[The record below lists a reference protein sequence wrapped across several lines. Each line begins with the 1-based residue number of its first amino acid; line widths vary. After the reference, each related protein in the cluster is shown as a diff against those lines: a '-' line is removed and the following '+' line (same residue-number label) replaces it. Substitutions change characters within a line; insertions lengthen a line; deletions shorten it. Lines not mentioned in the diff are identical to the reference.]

1 MRRAPRRYCIKR
13 RYERARRME
22 LEVLA
27 KLKVVSQNL
36 WEEGQKLLDMANKKR
51 NNGRASR

>member
-36 WEEGQKLLDMANKKR
+36 WEEGQELLDMANKKR